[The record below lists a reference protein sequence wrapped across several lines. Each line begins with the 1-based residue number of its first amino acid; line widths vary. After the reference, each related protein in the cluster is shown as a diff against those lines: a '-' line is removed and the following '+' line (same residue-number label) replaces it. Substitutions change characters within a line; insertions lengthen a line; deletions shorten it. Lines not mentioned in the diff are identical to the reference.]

1 MYSHKKELK
10 HMPEKKYLTKDDVSR
25 LKDASKS
32 SDDRLVIAEL
42 ARTGTSV
49 NEIKKAKGPI
59 LEPRI

>member
-1 MYSHKKELK
+1 
-10 HMPEKKYLTKDDVSR
+10 MPEKKYLTKDDVGR
-25 LKDASKS
+25 LKDASTS

-42 ARTGTSV
+42 ARTGMSV